1 MPLGLILSAM
11 VMTAFSGIPGLFS
24 RPASQWGQRLATC
37 LMLSG
42 GALGLAGAGAGMFA
56 APSSLFFFPWP
67 AMGNATIGLDPLSA
81 FFLMPV
87 FLIGG
92 LGSLYGLGYWKQS
105 EHPHNARRLQF
116 FWGLL
121 VMGMCLL
128 LIGRHAMSFLFGWE
142 FMALSAFFLV
152 ATEDD
157 ERECRKSALIYLFS
171 THATTLTLF
180 GFFALWRHATGS
192 YDLVP
197 VVAGA
202 VPPGMLN
209 ALFFLALF
217 GFGLKA
223 GMMPLHY
230 WLPGAHASAPSHVS
244 AMLSGVMLKMGIYG
258 LVRIGLLLP
267 EPPALWGGVVLAFGA
282 ASGILGVLLAIS
294 QHDLKR
300 LLAYHSVEN
309 IGIILMGLGLAWLG
323 RAHDRPAWVALGLA
337 GSLLHVWN
345 HSLFKPL
352 LFFGA
357 GSVLHATG
365 KRNLDLMG
373 GLAAFMPRTAL
384 LFLTGAVAISGIPP
398 LNGFI
403 SEWILYI
410 GLMRPLALGDAEA
423 FGIALSVPA
432 LAMIGA
438 LAAACFVK
446 VYASVFLGTQRTPD
460 VKPVHESPRVMLI
473 PMGVLAFVCAVIG
486 ILPQIVCPLLE
497 SVTGLPQ
504 LSELVPFQTIGAVS
518 IGFLSFLA
526 VLTAWI
532 LFRTKKRRRTGTWDC
547 GYAEPTSRMQYTASS
562 FGNGLVSLFSWF
574 LCPQGHKSAIRE
586 IHPGQ
591 ASASSHVDEV
601 VLDRLLIPVFHRT
614 ERFFS
619 WFNRFQQGV
628 SQNYILYMLVAALF
642 MLSLLIPYRDWVLP
656 LFTP

>member
-1 MPLGLILSAM
+1 MSLGLILSAM
-11 VMTAFSGIPGLFS
+11 AMIACSGIPGLFIKRS
-24 RPASQWGQRLATC
+24 SLWGQRLAAFF
-37 LMLSG
+37 MLAGS
-42 GALGLAGAGAGMFA
+42 ALGLAGAGAGLFA
-56 APSSLFFFPWP
+56 APTLLYFFPWP

-105 EHPHNARRLQF
+105 EHPHNARGLTL

-121 VMGMCLL
+121 VMGMSLL
-128 LIGRHAMSFLFGWE
+128 LIGRQAMSFLLGWE

-152 ATEDD
+152 ATED
-157 ERECRKSALIYLFS
+157 ENRECRKNALIYLLS
-171 THATTLTLF
+171 THVTTLTLF
-180 GFFALWRHATGS
+180 GFFALWHHATGS

-197 VVAGA
+197 ILAGT
-202 VPPGMLN
+202 VPSGMRN
-209 ALFFLALF
+209 ALFFLAFF

-244 AMLSGVMLKMGIYG
+244 AILSGVMLKMGIYG

-267 EPPALWGGVVLAFGA
+267 DPPALWGGLILAFGA
-282 ASGILGVLLAIS
+282 ASGILGVLLAIA

-309 IGIILMGLGLAWLG
+309 IGIILMGLGLAMLG
-323 RAHDRPAWVALGLA
+323 RSYDKPAWVALGLA
-337 GSLLHVWN
+337 GGLLHVWN

-357 GSVLHATG
+357 GSILHATG

-373 GLAAFMPRTAL
+373 GLARFMPRTAL
-384 LFLTGAVAISGIPP
+384 FFLVGAVAISGIPP
-398 LNGFI
+398 LNGFV

-410 GLMRPLALGDAEA
+410 GLMHPLAIGEPQA

-446 VYASVFLGTQRTPD
+446 VYASVFLGSPRTPEQGT
-460 VKPVHESPRVMLI
+460 VHESPRVMLL
-473 PMGVLAFVCAVIG
+473 PMAVLAIICATIG
-486 ILPQIVCPLLE
+486 ILPQFVFPLLE
-497 SVTGLPQ
+497 SVTGLSL
-504 LSELVPFQTIGAVS
+504 LSDYVPFATLSAVS
-518 IGFLSFLA
+518 IGFLASLA
-526 VLTAWI
+526 VLAAWI
-532 LFRTKKRRRTGTWDC
+532 LFRTRKHTRAGTWDC
-547 GYAEPTSRMQYTASS
+547 GYAMPTSRMQYTASS
-562 FGNGLVSLFSWF
+562 FGNGLVTLFSWF
-574 LCPQGHKSAIRE
+574 LRPQGHTSAIRE
-586 IHPGQ
+586 IHPAH

-601 VLDRLLIPVFHRT
+601 VLDRLLRPVFHKT
-614 ERFFS
+614 ERIFS
-619 WFNRFQQGV
+619 WFNRFQQGI
-628 SQNYILYMLVAALF
+628 SQNYILYMLAAVLL
-642 MLSLLIPYRDWVLP
+642 MLSLLIPYGDWVLP
-656 LFTP
+656 MFTQ